1 MKKRSPRQEKTWQS
15 FIHAAK
21 EIIDK
26 EGIEGVSARKIG
38 ELSGYSYA
46 TIYNYF
52 KDLKELLAYCAY
64 DLLRDCSLKMRSL
77 KTEGLT
83 WLQILHHYNE
93 VYFRYFTDHPDYFY
107 LVFVQDYGDYT
118 LEISKEEDPLHV
130 GMILHEHLLKG
141 LNRGYIHESQI
152 PMIESILSAA
162 IHGKLLFYISKRH
175 GQDLEDL
182 LEDLR
187 NEVEYVIGGK
197 SEF

>member
-1 MKKRSPRQEKTWQS
+1 MKKRTVRQEKTWNS
-15 FIHAAK
+15 FIQAAK
-21 EIIDK
+21 DIIDR

-52 KDLKELLAYCAY
+52 KDIKELLAYCAY
-64 DLLRDCSLKMRSL
+64 DLLRDCSIKM
-77 KTEGLT
+77 KTIETQNLT
-83 WLQILHHYNE
+83 WLQILHRYNE
-93 VYFRYFTDHPDYFY
+93 VYIRYFADKPDYFH

-130 GMILHEHLLKG
+130 AMILHDHLLKG
-141 LNRGYIHESQI
+141 LNKGYIREWQI
-152 PMIESILSAA
+152 PMIESILSAS

-175 GQDLEDL
+175 GQDLENL

-187 NEVEYVIGGK
+187 NEVEYVIGG
-197 SEF
+197 